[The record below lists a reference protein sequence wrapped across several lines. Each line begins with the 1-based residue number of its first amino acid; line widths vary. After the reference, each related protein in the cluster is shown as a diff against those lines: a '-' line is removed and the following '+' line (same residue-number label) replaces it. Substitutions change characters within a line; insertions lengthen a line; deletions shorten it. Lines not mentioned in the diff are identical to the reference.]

1 MGHARRILI
10 LDTLKLRKREK
21 ERKKIPKQ
29 KKKVEWFLFF
39 LKFFF
44 SDYSEAQKVSR
55 KNRAFW
61 WGAGVSYTLTALL
74 SKYVLELRLIWW
86 KPYLNI
92 FLGI

>member
-44 SDYSEAQKVSR
+44 SDYLKLKKLVERIGPFDEVQV
-55 KNRAFW
+55 FL
-61 WGAGVSYTLTALL
+61 TL
-74 SKYVLELRLIWW
+74 
-86 KPYLNI
+86 
-92 FLGI
+92 